1 MATDTL
7 DKEFRFYLTNQNDMV
22 AKYDGKVVVIR
33 NREVLGA
40 YDSKLAAYTETIKHH
55 EEGTFLIQRVSEGE
69 EAYTA
74 TFHSRVA
81 FP

>member
-7 DKEFRFYLTNQNDMV
+7 DKEFRFYLTNQDDMV
-22 AKYDGKVVVIR
+22 AKYDGRVVVIK

-40 YDSKLAAYTETIKHH
+40 YASELAAYTETIKHH

-74 TFHSRVA
+74 TFNSRVA